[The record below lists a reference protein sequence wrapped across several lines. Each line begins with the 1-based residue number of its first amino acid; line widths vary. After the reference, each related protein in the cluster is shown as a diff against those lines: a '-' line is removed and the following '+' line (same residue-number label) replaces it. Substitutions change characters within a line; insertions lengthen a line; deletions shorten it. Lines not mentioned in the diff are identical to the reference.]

1 MENDEV
7 IENGFVIVRENRIHL
22 LGNMTDYLASSF
34 KADQVMDLKGKTI
47 MPGIVDVHAHL
58 GLSDLELVLKTLAIL
73 GQFSFWSDHYPRSFF
88 Q

>member
-58 GLSDLELVLKTLAIL
+58 GAFRFGISPKNTGNTGPI
-73 GQFSFWSDHYPRSFF
+73 
-88 Q
+88 